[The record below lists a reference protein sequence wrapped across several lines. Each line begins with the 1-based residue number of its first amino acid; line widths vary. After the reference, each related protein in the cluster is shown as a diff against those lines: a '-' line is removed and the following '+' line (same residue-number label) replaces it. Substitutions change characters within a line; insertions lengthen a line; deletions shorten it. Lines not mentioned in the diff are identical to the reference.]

1 MRMSNVC
8 LYPIRSHD
16 LHTYSITPHLPHLA
30 VTGRMPPASHGP
42 RFSTPAAWARKEMER
57 KARGGRDN
65 ACPAYSGCPNAR
77 PCEPPKADAV
87 PVPVPVASGT
97 HTGKP
102 HTGSASAQPRTAF
115 EDANSG
121 APATS
126 TGKVCL
132 CPRAPSREG
141 QSYPFFLAPLHE
153 DQTTSKSAVRE
164 GFVRFFPGKKKNREF
179 VS

>member
-42 RFSTPAAWARKEMER
+42 RFSSPAAWARKEMER

-77 PCEPPKADAV
+77 PCEPPKADAVPV

-141 QSYPFFLAPLHE
+141 QSYLFF
-153 DQTTSKSAVRE
+153 
-164 GFVRFFPGKKKNREF
+164 
-179 VS
+179 